1 MRSVS
6 VEDGSFL
13 VNRRPVPLRLVLD
26 QGYLPHTGGTRRT
39 SPRCGATRSSPA
51 RWGFTGAR
59 KHQKT
64 EDSRCLALADRMG
77 LRCAPR
83 CPRAHRP
90 GPRATARLPREWPD
104 VVTAHRGHPSV
115 VAWVP
120 LDEGW
125 GMQEA
130 EVDPSQRALVAAM
143 ASIANALDATSPVSA
158 DDGWETLGV
167 GILGIHDYT
176 QDSRGACQALRDAGR
191 RLAHPRGPA
200 RRRAQDRPRPGGGE
214 WPGRGRAGVRWGR
227 AARRRS
233 GCLGVCRGAVD
244 GGSAG
249 APPRIVGSRAR
260 ELGAGRRLLDPADR
274 QLPGGQRAAHHGPGA
289 EGRPRRAAPGDR
301 GSPGDWPA

>member
-1 MRSVS
+1 VLDQVVSYTAVRSVS

-64 EDSRCLALADRMG
+64 EDSRYLALADRMG

-90 GPRATARLPREWPD
+90 RPRATARLTREWPD

-125 GMQEA
+125 GTQEA
-130 EVDPSQRALVAAM
+130 EVDPRQRALVAAM
-143 ASIANALDATSPVSA
+143 ASIANGLDATSPVSA

-167 GILGIHDYT
+167 GILGST
-176 QDSRGACQALRDAGR
+176 TT
-191 RLAHPRGPA
+191 PRTPEELA
-200 RRRAQDRPRPGGGE
+200 RRYGTRADVEHTP
-214 WPGRGRAGVRWGR
+214 
-227 AARRRS
+227 AARRGDR
-233 GCLGVCRGAVD
+233 RKTD
-244 GGSAG
+244 RDRAG
-249 APPRIVGSRAR
+249 ANGRAVVVL
-260 ELGAGRRLLDPADR
+260 EFGGVALHADDPA
-274 QLPGGQRAAHHGPGA
+274 A
-289 EGRPRRAAPGDR
+289 
-301 GSPGDWPA
+301 